1 MSTVLYAQRTVERYA
16 AAPDETSKPALVL
29 DSVAA
34 LVPAEVL
41 AAHALIVPMLTEK
54 ATTPQGEVVT
64 IISGTNAATLSWV
77 FWALLALASGV
88 FLVGRM
94 GRSAFG
100 SGDVL
105 RVLIPP
111 AAFVCWTM
119 LQQSTVFDGAFPSV
133 DTGARNAGAV
143 LGAIALGVLAGVLA
157 YTAAQTDPNAP
168 VDAPAHA
175 LTRHALVEAPTETTL
190 NGHLPEEPVEEDS
203 RPLVTAQP

>member
-1 MSTVLYAQRTVERYA
+1 MSTVLYAQRTVTRYA
-16 AAPDETSKPALVL
+16 ATADETPKPALVL

-41 AAHALIVPMLTEK
+41 AAHALIMPLLTEK

-64 IISGTNAATLSWV
+64 IISEVNAATLGWV

-94 GRSAFG
+94 GSAFRR
-100 SGDVL
+100 GDVL

-111 AAFVCWTM
+111 AAFVCWAM
-119 LQQSTVFDGAFPSV
+119 LQQSTVFDGAFPDVSA
-133 DTGARNAGAV
+133 GSRNAGAI

-157 YTAAQTDPNAP
+157 YTAAH
-168 VDAPAHA
+168 APAVVVA
-175 LTRHALVEAPTETTL
+175 DDPSEITL
-190 NGHLPEEPVEEDS
+190 NGHLSEPV
-203 RPLVTAQP
+203 PA